1 MGELLGRRFFLT
13 YGNCLKRVEE
23 VVDLM
28 KDDLCALGEA
38 ESIVLL
44 LRKVRNLGP
53 SLAELWRKLVVRDVR
68 QLLSEMESIVASPEP
83 LNDREKMG
91 YLSRKLFSLS
101 RDAFYY
107 GLNLNE
113 EVVLKELFS
122 SVREAVGE
130 EGRKG
135 LRPED
140 MESLKTRI
148 QEARRA
154 IEALEGPLPYVSEI
168 KVALLEALSVS
179 EELSQSPCGLLN
191 THVEELREELS
202 SLLEVME
209 ELSKEE

>member
-1 MGELLGRRFFLT
+1 MEGGSGMGELLGRRLFLT

-53 SLAELWRKLVVRDVR
+53 SLAELWRKLVVRDVK

-83 LNDREKMG
+83 NDREKMG

-122 SVREAVGE
+122 SVRKPGEREGAVIPLNL
-130 EGRKG
+130 
-135 LRPED
+135 LRGYTDPLAYVV
-140 MESLKTRI
+140 SCIGAL
-148 QEARRA
+148 ARRGQTR
-154 IEALEGPLPYVSEI
+154 LKVSPI
-168 KVALLEALSVS
+168 KGSSGRVARPVVLSFRLGWHTVH
-179 EELSQSPCGLLN
+179 EPQRRAFLRASP
-191 THVEELREELS
+191 
-202 SLLEVME
+202 
-209 ELSKEE
+209 